1 VAGPGDRMISRRS
14 VLRFVSLA
22 LGGLTGLPIARAQE
36 PGRMYRL
43 GALFA
48 SRRDAPQNVAFFE
61 ELRRNGFIVGQNL
74 DVDPR
79 GYGLRPE
86 QFAGIAV
93 ELVNA
98 KVDLIMCGGDP
109 AIRAAQRASAEIP
122 IVALTDAMVESGLV
136 RSLASP
142 GGNTTGVSILASQL
156 DGKRQE
162 LLMEMVPGLRRMAAL
177 ADSNTTGPGQLQALQ
192 DAARTRGLE
201 LSLHRISKPEE
212 IVPAINAAK
221 NVGAGALNVL
231 ASPLF
236 FSNRRVIFERAA
248 ALRLPG
254 MYQWPEMAEEGGLV
268 AYGPRIT
275 QIFRE
280 LMTRQVVKVLR
291 GARPAD
297 LPVEQPTTFELVI
310 NLNTAKA
317 LGLAVPRSML
327 QRADQL
333 SE

>member
-1 VAGPGDRMISRRS
+1 MISRRA
-14 VLRFVSLA
+14 VLRCVSLGVV
-22 LGGLTGLPIARAQE
+22 GGLTGGLPIARAQA

-43 GALFA
+43 GALYA
-48 SRRDAPQNVAFFE
+48 SQRDAPHHVAFFE
-61 ELRRNGFIVGQNL
+61 ELRRNGFILGQNL

-79 GYGLRPE
+79 GYGLRAE

-109 AIRAAQRASAEIP
+109 AIRAAQRASATIP

-162 LLMEMVPGLRRMAAL
+162 ILMEMVPGLRRMAAL

-192 DAARTRGLE
+192 DAARARGLE
-201 LSLHRISKPEE
+201 LSLHRVVKPNE
-212 IVPAINAAK
+212 IVPAIDAAK
-221 NVGAGALNVL
+221 NARAGALNVL
-231 ASPLF
+231 ASPLL
-236 FSNRRVIFERAA
+236 FSNRRIIFERAA

-254 MYQWPEMAEEGGLV
+254 MYQWPEVAEEGGLV

-280 LMTRQVVKVLR
+280 LMARQVVKVLR
-291 GARPAD
+291 GARPVD
-297 LPVEQPTTFELVI
+297 LPVEQPTTFELVVNI
-310 NLNTAKA
+310 KTAKA
-317 LGLAVPRSML
+317 LGLSIPASVL
-327 QRADQL
+327 ARADKVVDP
-333 SE
+333 